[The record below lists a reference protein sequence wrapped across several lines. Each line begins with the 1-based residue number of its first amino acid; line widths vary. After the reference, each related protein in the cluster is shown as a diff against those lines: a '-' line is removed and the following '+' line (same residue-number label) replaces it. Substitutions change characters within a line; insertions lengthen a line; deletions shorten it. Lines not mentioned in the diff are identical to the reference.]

1 MFDVRKP
8 SQGNYHL
15 QQGFRPTGNLTVD
28 ESGTESASESVQMV
42 VVLKIVIKNLLQ
54 FLFGVGFLVE
64 DEKRA
69 FILLPTINVQ

>member
-1 MFDVRKP
+1 MFDVRIS

-42 VVLKIVIKNLLQ
+42 VVLKVVIKNLLQ

-64 DEKRA
+64 DGIREQNT
-69 FILLPTINVQ
+69 LPRLEI